1 MLIFLYHIHHVFAA
15 PARFTVHHVHHAFAA
30 PARLTVH
37 HVHHAF
43 AAPARL
49 TIYHNLRT
57 QYSFYT
63 DNFPSL
69 YTSEN
74 PTATNSASPLTSSHI
89 INTSYSGLVSKA
101 RE

>member
-1 MLIFLYHIHHVFAA
+1 MLVFLY
-15 PARFTVHHVHHAFAA
+15 R
-30 PARLTVH
+30 
-37 HVHHAF
+37 VHHAF

-49 TIYHNLRT
+49 TIYRNLRT
-57 QYSFYT
+57 QYGLYT

-74 PTATNSASPLTSSHI
+74 PIATDSTSLLTSSHI
-89 INTSYSGLVSKA
+89 TNTSYSGLVSKA